1 MQLLDGNA
9 LAKKLRAEVA
19 RAADLFASKTGRRP
33 GLHVVMVGDDPAS
46 DVYVRN
52 KRRDCEKS
60 GLASEEHRLPAATT
74 REQLLGLIAR
84 LNADDAV
91 DGIIVQLPL
100 PAHLDANLVIAAI
113 ALEKDVDGFHPANL
127 GRLVAGMPAM
137 VACTPLGCVKLLD
150 EAKVELR
157 GANAAVVGR
166 STIVGKPV
174 AQLLLQ
180 RDATVT
186 ICHSRTRDLPEVVRR
201 ADVVIAAV
209 GRPRMVRGDWIKP
222 GAAVVDV
229 GINRLEDGTMVGDV
243 EFEAAAERAA
253 WITPV
258 PGGVGPMTRACLL
271 ENTIRAAFARAGLAD
286 ESAG

>member
-9 LAKKLRAEVA
+9 LAKKVRAEVA
-19 RAADLFASKTGRRP
+19 AAADLFELKTGRRP

-60 GLASEEHRLPAATT
+60 RLASAEHRLPAETT
-74 REQLLGLIAR
+74 RDELLALIAR

-100 PAHLDANLVIAAI
+100 PRHLDANLVIEAI

-127 GRLVAGMPAM
+127 GRLLAGLPAA
-137 VACTPLGCVKLLD
+137 VACTPLGCIKLLD
-150 EAKVELR
+150 EAKIELR
-157 GANAAVVGR
+157 GAEAVVVGR

-174 AQLLLQ
+174 AQLLVQ

-186 ICHSRTRDLPEVVRR
+186 ICHSRTRDLAEVVRR

-209 GRPRMVRGDWIKP
+209 GKPRMIPGDWIKP

-229 GINRLEDGTMVGDV
+229 GINRLDSGEMVGDV
-243 EFEAAAERAA
+243 DFESAKERAGF
-253 WITPV
+253 ITPV

-271 ENTIRAAFARAGLAD
+271 ENTIRAAFARAGL
-286 ESAG
+286 EMPV

>member
-9 LAKKLRAEVA
+9 LAKKIRAEVA
-19 RAADLFASKTGRRP
+19 QAADLFAEKTGRRP

-60 GLASEEHRLPAATT
+60 RLASAEHRLPADTSG
-74 REQLLGLIAR
+74 EQLLALIAR

-91 DGIIVQLPL
+91 DGIIVQLPV
-100 PAHLDANLVIAAI
+100 PAHLDANLVIESI

-127 GRLVAGMPAM
+127 GRLLAGMPAM
-137 VACTPLGCVKLLD
+137 VACTPLGCLKLLD
-150 EAKVELR
+150 EGRVPLR
-157 GANAAVVGR
+157 GKNAVVVGR

-174 AQLLLQ
+174 AQLLLK

-186 ICHSRTRDLPEVVRR
+186 MCHSRTVDLPEIVRR

-209 GRPRMVRGDWIKP
+209 GRPRMIKGDWIKP

-229 GINRLEDGTMVGDV
+229 GMNKLETGELVGDV
-243 EFEAAAERAA
+243 EFEAAAARAE

-271 ENTIRAAFARAGLAD
+271 ENTIRAAFARAEIAL
-286 ESAG
+286 

>member
-9 LAKKLRAEVA
+9 LAKKVRAEVA
-19 RAADLFASKTGRRP
+19 RAADVFAAKAGRRP

-52 KRRDCEKS
+52 KRRDCEKA
-60 GLASEEHRLPAATT
+60 GLASEEHRLPADTT
-74 REQLLGLIAR
+74 REQLLALVAR

-100 PAHLDANLVIAAI
+100 PRHLDANLVIEAI
-113 ALEKDVDGFHPANL
+113 ALAKDVDGFHPANL

-150 EAKVELR
+150 EAKVKLS
-157 GANAAVVGR
+157 GADAVVVGR

-186 ICHSRTRDLPEVVRR
+186 MCHSRTTDLPAVVRR

-209 GRPRMVRGDWIKP
+209 GRPRMIRGDWIKP

-229 GINRLEDGTMVGDV
+229 GINRLEDGSMVGDV
-243 EFEAAAERAA
+243 EFEAASERAA

-271 ENTIRAAFARAGLAD
+271 ENTIRAAFARAGLKL
-286 ESAG
+286 E